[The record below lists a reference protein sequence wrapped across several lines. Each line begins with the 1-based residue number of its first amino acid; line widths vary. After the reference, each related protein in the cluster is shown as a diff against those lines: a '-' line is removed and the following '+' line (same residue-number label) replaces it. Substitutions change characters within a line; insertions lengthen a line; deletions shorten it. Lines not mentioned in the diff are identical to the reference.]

1 MGYLNYEFFDAFKEL
16 DNLCRDI
23 YGESADHKLGVTM
36 YIEDMDRRSYQGAG
50 GVPGWS
56 YDYERLREV
65 RDLRNELAHS
75 RNSISFDICS
85 EEDVDFVR
93 SFKMRILNQTD
104 PLAMYRR
111 AITSH
116 SIVKPVSKSKVYSK
130 VYSYVGIPI
139 SEYKPTEPVQ
149 STAPEENQ
157 KHSTGCAVGF
167 IVYILIL
174 AGLLGLALWI
184 ALNM

>member
-1 MGYLNYEFFDAFKEL
+1 
-16 DNLCRDI
+16 
-23 YGESADHKLGVTM
+23 
-36 YIEDMDRRSYQGAG
+36 
-50 GVPGWS
+50 
-56 YDYERLREV
+56 
-65 RDLRNELAHS
+65 
-75 RNSISFDICS
+75 
-85 EEDVDFVR
+85 
-93 SFKMRILNQTD
+93 MRILNQTD

-116 SIVKPVSKSKVYSK
+116 SIVKPVSKSKVYSN
-130 VYSYVGIPI
+130 VAIPI

-157 KHSTGCAVGF
+157 KLSTGCAVGF